1 MLKIVKDIEI
11 WGKENTFKLLIFN
24 TILAFLIL
32 LRSAG
37 YFLPFFGISINFI
50 VLFLLVLSIF
60 LLKAN
65 SQSMFAVSLAFFMF
79 ACLLKLLKI
88 DIWAERTAIYTF
100 EALIMGT
107 VLLIIESFKKSTQV
121 YKCTKESLSP

>member
-1 MLKIVKDIEI
+1 MLKIVKNIEI

-24 TILAFLIL
+24 TVLAFLIL

-60 LLKAN
+60 LLNAN
-65 SQSMFAVSLAFFMF
+65 SKSIFIVALLFWLFAG
-79 ACLLKLLKI
+79 LLKMLKI
-88 DIWAERTAIYTF
+88 DIWAERTAVYTF
-100 EALIMGT
+100 EALLIGV
-107 VLLIIESFKKSTQV
+107 VLLIIESVKKN
-121 YKCTKESLSP
+121 K